1 MKHAVNMH
9 FNSNM
14 QKYAKKKKFAMESTR
29 YETLTFII
37 KIILGE
43 L

>member
-1 MKHAVNMH
+1 MH
-9 FNSNM
+9 LHSNM
-14 QKYAKKKKFAMESTR
+14 QKYAKKEKLTLDSTHN
-29 YETLTFII
+29 ETSTFII

>member
-1 MKHAVNMH
+1 MH
-9 FNSNM
+9 FHSNM
-14 QKYAKKKKFAMESTR
+14 QKKSKKKKLFLDSIH
-29 YETLTFII
+29 YETSTFII